1 MVMKL
6 RYRNKECEVMLG
18 PNKFWIWTTSKNFAQ
33 ISHKLCKIRWK
44 DVFFSRL
51 EIIHLLTV
59 LRKPLSDVK
68 HGIWIDVSY
77 TSGTCLADL

>member
-6 RYRNKECEVMLG
+6 RYRNKYCEVMLG

-44 DVFFSRL
+44 DVFFFLTRNNSPSYSFKKATFRCKAW
-51 EIIHLLTV
+51 HLDKCL
-59 LRKPLSDVK
+59 LHLWNLS
-68 HGIWIDVSY
+68 
-77 TSGTCLADL
+77 C